1 MEQIL
6 KKYDN
11 AEDDGFIGHDNL
23 AREIVDSSSKKNIK
37 YNKIYK
43 LNSNIIN
50 KNYLNY
56 YRNSWRS

>member
-23 AREIVDSSSKKNIK
+23 AREILDLSS
-37 YNKIYK
+37 
-43 LNSNIIN
+43 IIIV
-50 KNYLNY
+50 
-56 YRNSWRS
+56 